1 MLIKNYQKGTLKETL
16 LLSLSF
22 LLFQRTVLEEKNNF
36 SVNYVFFVISTMWRY
51 DVGPGVHTKHG
62 VVKPLQMSETS
73 KALRMFMRFFQI
85 PWEERG
91 YRLQLLEW
99 CIEL

>member
-36 SVNYVFFVISTMWRY
+36 SVNYVFFVISTM
-51 DVGPGVHTKHG
+51 
-62 VVKPLQMSETS
+62 
-73 KALRMFMRFFQI
+73 
-85 PWEERG
+85 
-91 YRLQLLEW
+91 
-99 CIEL
+99 